1 MICDFYALF
10 PGQLKFIYNWPRRN
24 SNAWNLLKAIPDEYE
39 EMLNPKRVFFQL
51 NKVQNAAI
59 SHLHSKGILTYSNET
74 EKDICLN
81 KASIPSDIVNL
92 LNSDETRKEDWF
104 NIISSDLCKIEL
116 NGTNGLKSKTG
127 LMEFV
132 YD

>member
-1 MICDFYALF
+1 MRNLRNWALK
-10 PGQLKFIYNWPRRN
+10 GLTIGLQRSQGYGG
-24 SNAWNLLKAIPDEYE
+24 
-39 EMLNPKRVFFQL
+39 RV
-51 NKVQNAAI
+51 K
-59 SHLHSKGILTYSNET
+59 LTGSMQQANEHYSNET